1 MAAGDGVDAPAFA
14 LRDGRSVTVGPL
26 QAHERAEVER
36 LVGVAD
42 AARAEFYAQV
52 AAEREDAAAQAA
64 GLVAHDLKTGQ
75 LIGFIAYST
84 SGGLAGVVDPQ
95 FAGVG
100 LGTLLLHQAAEQ
112 ARAAGIETLRV
123 DLHPGSEDT
132 AEMLRDA
139 GFASDWDIDYPLTRV
154 TLRLASSRP
163 GWSTP
168 QAPIRRSRVSRHP
181 LEHLLR
187 CRRR

>member
-1 MAAGDGVDAPAFA
+1 MAAGDAIDAPAFV

-26 QAHERAEVER
+26 QAREKDEVER

-42 AARAEFYAQV
+42 AARGDFYAQV
-52 AAEREDAAAQAA
+52 AAEREAAEARAV
-64 GLVAHDLKTGQ
+64 GLVAHDAKSGE

-84 SGGLAGVVDPQ
+84 SGALAGVVDPR

-100 LGTLLLHQAAEQ
+100 LGTLLLHEAADR

-123 DLHPGSEDT
+123 DLHPDSEAT

-139 GFASDWDIDYPLTRV
+139 GFASNWDIDYPLTRV

-168 QAPIRRSRVSRHP
+168 KPRADGAA
-181 LEHLLR
+181 
-187 CRRR
+187 